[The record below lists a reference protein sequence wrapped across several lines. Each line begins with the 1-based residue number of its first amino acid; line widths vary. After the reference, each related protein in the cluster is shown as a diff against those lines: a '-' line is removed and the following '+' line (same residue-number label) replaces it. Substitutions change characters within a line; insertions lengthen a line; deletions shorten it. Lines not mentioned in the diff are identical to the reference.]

1 MLLLFL
7 SCECEGGGY
16 EVMIKR
22 FLLRLVEV
30 VSAGELM
37 EGVGWEYECRFCF
50 LVSLLLSI

>member
-1 MLLLFL
+1 MLLFI
-7 SCECEGGGY
+7 SCEREGGGY
-16 EVMIKR
+16 GVMIKR